1 MAKASTIRWPGVDL
15 LEEQRRA
22 LGLNPPQ
29 RLAASL
35 VLLRGAAAGLALLAA
50 VVALGVAATRERLA
64 WTRRV
69 EALAPEARKHEQ
81 LQDQLQQSQH
91 HLARLRQSNGALVQ
105 ALTAHRPHSPLL
117 MELAARTPPGVRL
130 LELNGAPDGI
140 TLKGQAENWP
150 LVNLLQLQLQASPLF
165 QPGAGV
171 QVKGLRPTADP
182 ETPNPPNWVN
192 FQLTAR
198 FQPQPLHQLR
208 HQLQQG
214 GAPGLAQRLQ
224 LLEAHGLLPPVQSH
238 ATDDQLQ

>member
-1 MAKASTIRWPGVDL
+1 MAKASATRWPAVDL
-15 LEEQRRA
+15 LAEQRRA

-29 RLAASL
+29 RLAAAL
-35 VLLRGAAAGLALLAA
+35 VLWRGAAAGLALLAV

-69 EALAPEARKHEQ
+69 EALAPEARKYEQ
-81 LQDQLQQSQH
+81 LQGQLQQSHH
-91 HLARLRQSNGALVQ
+91 HLTRLRQSNGALVQ
-105 ALTAHRPHSPLL
+105 ALTTRRPHSLL
-117 MELAARTPPGVRL
+117 LVELAARTPPGVQL

-171 QVKGLRPTADP
+171 QVKGLRPTAAP
-182 ETPNPPNWVN
+182 GTPNRVN

-208 HQLQQG
+208 PRLQQEG
-214 GAPGLAQRLQ
+214 GRGLVRRLQ
-224 LLEAHGLLPPVQSH
+224 LLEAHGLFSPVQSH
-238 ATDDQLQ
+238 PTDDQLQ